1 MTWYLGRMRVAS
13 FVLLIS
19 VVGASPAIAQ
29 TSNDTW
35 EFGIGPHVVVR
46 EDSTTHSG
54 GGITL
59 ARQYQR
65 LAAVLEGSGTRR
77 EGHNDWRVVGGPRLT
92 LGTTARSAFFV
103 QVLAGTLIRSRE
115 ADWAVLPGAGVD
127 VRGTDSL
134 AVRFQIDA
142 PVERSEART
151 AKSARASVWLILH

>member
-1 MTWYLGRMRVAS
+1 MTWYRSRMRVAL

-19 VVGASPAIAQ
+19 VVGAWSASAQ
-29 TSNDTW
+29 ASNSTW
-35 EFGIGPHVVVR
+35 EFGIGPHIVVR
-46 EDSTTHSG
+46 GDSTTHNG
-54 GGITL
+54 GGITI
-59 ARQYQR
+59 ARQFQR

-77 EGHNDWRVVGGPRLT
+77 EGHNDWRVVAGPRLT

-127 VRGTDSL
+127 VRGTDAL

-142 PVERSEART
+142 PVERSEAHT
-151 AKSARASVWLILH
+151 AKSARASVWLIVH